1 MVSHSDLAHYY
12 KNNFSL
18 MQYHKYSLND
28 IDNMIPYERDLYI
41 TMLIESLERDK
52 VNGWRTVK
60 D

>member
-52 VNGWRTVK
+52 VNG
-60 D
+60 